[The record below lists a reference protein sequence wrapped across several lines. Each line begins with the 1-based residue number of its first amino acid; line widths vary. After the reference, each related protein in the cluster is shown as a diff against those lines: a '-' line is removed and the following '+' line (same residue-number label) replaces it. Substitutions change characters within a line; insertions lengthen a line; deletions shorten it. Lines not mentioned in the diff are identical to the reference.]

1 MTYKYYDVRR
11 DIYESCSDKKLKGF
25 RSWSEIKKLFNTFH
39 WVILII
45 EIALLVSTI
54 VIYVL
59 PINYF
64 WCLMPMILYVPCE
77 IIMELKFDP
86 LLNKKARNDEIEKQN
101 IAYKEY
107 IEQIKSVLRKNGI
120 DTVAKRNLLKKECES
135 VLEKYEARYAFVNNK
150 AFDYLIGVPIG
161 ALISSLIHKEMDTLL
176 NMIIAIVF
184 VGVLLIGIVKI
195 VKKIAFYK
203 DGYFK
208 DKQLLDALQE
218 VEYSLT

>member
-39 WVILII
+39 WAILIVAI
-45 EIALLVSTI
+45 LLLVSTI

-64 WCLMPMILYVPCE
+64 WCLIPMILYIPCE
-77 IIMELKFDP
+77 MVMELKFDS
-86 LLNKKARNDEIEKQN
+86 LLNKPARNNEIEKQN
-101 IAYKEY
+101 NAYKEY
-107 IEQIKSVLRKNGI
+107 IDQIQSVLMKNGI
-120 DTVAKRNLLKKECES
+120 DTVSKRNLLKKECES
-135 VLEKYEARYAFVNNK
+135 VLSKYEARYAFVNNR

-161 ALISSLIHKEMDTLL
+161 ALISSLIHKESDTLF
-176 NMIIAIVF
+176 NVIIAIVF
-184 VGVLLIGIVKI
+184 IGALLIGIVKI
-195 VKKIAFYK
+195 VKRIAFYK

>member
-45 EIALLVSTI
+45 EIVLLVSTI

-64 WCLMPMILYVPCE
+64 WCLMPMSLYIPCD

-86 LLNKKARNDEIEKQN
+86 LLNKKARNDEIEKQSV
-101 IAYKEY
+101 AYKEY

-135 VLEKYEARYAFVNNK
+135 VLEKYEARYAFVDNK

-184 VGVLLIGIVKI
+184 IGVLLIGIVKI
-195 VKKIAFYK
+195 MKKIAFYK
-203 DGYFK
+203 YGFFK

-218 VEYSLT
+218 VEYSLI

>member
-1 MTYKYYDVRR
+1 MHTK
-11 DIYESCSDKKLKGF
+11 
-25 RSWSEIKKLFNTFH
+25 N
-39 WVILII
+39 ILSR
-45 EIALLVSTI
+45 L
-54 VIYVL
+54 
-59 PINYF
+59 N
-64 WCLMPMILYVPCE
+64 LY
-77 IIMELKFDP
+77 
-86 LLNKKARNDEIEKQN
+86 DEIEKQN

-184 VGVLLIGIVKI
+184 VGVLLIAI
-195 VKKIAFYK
+195 
-203 DGYFK
+203 
-208 DKQLLDALQE
+208 
-218 VEYSLT
+218 

>member
-39 WVILII
+39 WAMLII
-45 EIALLVSTI
+45 AILLLVSTI

-64 WCLMPMILYVPCE
+64 WCLIPMIFYVPCE
-77 IIMELKFDP
+77 IVMELKFDS

-101 IAYKEY
+101 NAYKEY
-107 IEQIKSVLRKNGI
+107 IDQIQSVLRRNGI
-120 DTVAKRNLLKKECES
+120 DTVSKRNLLKKECES
-135 VLEKYEARYAFVNNK
+135 VLEKYEAGYAFVNNR
-150 AFDYLIGVPIG
+150 AFDYLIGVPMG
-161 ALISSLIHKEMDTLL
+161 ALISSLIHKESNTFL
-176 NMIIAIVF
+176 NVIITIVF
-184 VGVLLIGIVKI
+184 VGMLLIGIVKI
-195 VKKIAFYK
+195 MKKIAFYK